1 MRSRKNIFVGLHNCD
16 APGLITGRIRQCNR
30 VLVHDADTLR
40 HDHAIAISP
49 SLIIYRLAEM
59 PLPASKFLGKKSHLI
74 CIVTGVHTV
83 QFIDP
88 DHISL
93 DFLYDFGDKI
103 NVLVHHGNVFVE
115 RAHIVGH
122 YPECSVL
129 LGVICLSFTSR
140 FVFIT
145 AASPNIRIVRILLGD
160 ASASTGRNHN
170 KNRQKNC
177 KQFFHIRSHYFNFG
191 SLPDR
196 SHTLSGQPSVFAK
209 EVIVEPAGAAIP

>member
-1 MRSRKNIFVGLHNCD
+1 MRSRKDIFVGLHNGN
-16 APGLITGRIRQCNR
+16 ASGLITGRIGQCNR
-30 VLVHDADTLR
+30 VLVHDADTFR
-40 HDHAIAISP
+40 HDYSIAIGP
-49 SLIIYRLAEM
+49 TFIIYRLAEM
-59 PLPASKFLGKKSHLI
+59 PLPVSKSLGKKCYLV

-83 QFIDP
+83 QFIDS

-93 DFLYDFGDKI
+93 DFLYDFGYKV

-122 YPECSVL
+122 YPECPVR
-129 LGVICLSFTSR
+129 LGIICLSFTSR

-145 AASPNIRIVRILLGD
+145 AASPNIRIVRVLLGD
-160 ASASTGRNHN
+160 AFASTGRNHN

-177 KQFFHIRSHYFNFG
+177 KQFFHTRSHYFNFG